1 MFEGLHNGQRDIAM
15 RAGVALA
22 VRNLVDRGTPVGH
35 RVLGYVAHEQ
45 VGATVGLLSSSSSR
59 WTRYAEG
66 VEQRIR
72 AGNAPS
78 VNDWWG
84 GNFTAPVVQAAQTV
98 AATILAAVG
107 TEVRDV
113 CF

>member
-22 VRNLVDRGTPVGH
+22 VSNLIDSGTPVGH
-35 RVLGYVAHEQ
+35 SVLGYAAHEQ
-45 VGATVGLLSSSSSR
+45 VGAAVGLLSSSSSR

-72 AGNAPS
+72 DGNAPS

-84 GNFTAPVVQAAQTV
+84 GNYTAPVNQAAQTV
-98 AATILAAVG
+98 ADTILAAVG
-107 TEVRDV
+107 KEVRDV
-113 CF
+113 RF